1 MKFEVKNI
9 KWIIIGMIAIILSG
23 GIGVYAGTEY
33 FANDIKY
40 SKEGVAETNVKDAL
54 DKLYSKIPK
63 GAENITANG
72 TYNIAKKESVNVNV
86 TVA

>member
-40 SKEGVAETNVKDAL
+40 SKEGVPETNVKEAL
-54 DKLYSKIPK
+54 DYLYS
-63 GAENITANG
+63 N
-72 TYNIAKKESVNVNV
+72 
-86 TVA
+86 